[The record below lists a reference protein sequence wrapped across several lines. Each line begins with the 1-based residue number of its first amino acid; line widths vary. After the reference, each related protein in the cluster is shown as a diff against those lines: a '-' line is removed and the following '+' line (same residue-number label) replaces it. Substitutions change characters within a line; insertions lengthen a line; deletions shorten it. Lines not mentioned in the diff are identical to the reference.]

1 MIKSVLL
8 SRVGDFSITL
18 FVVLVL
24 ILALGCSYFL
34 VLELTVLLSMTLWKA
49 GILEVHGS
57 AGQIPVWA
65 GLVTEHPLHV
75 LVRACV

>member
-8 SRVGDFSITL
+8 SRFGDFSITL

-49 GILEVHGS
+49 SILEVHGS

-65 GLVTEHPLHV
+65 GLV
-75 LVRACV
+75 